1 MVGRGYL
8 KPDLTKVRRDTPKIL
23 HLLLERCIKF
33 TREERPEFEQVRF
46 FAYIAFIWCLFDKSD
61 YLHDIVCCWV
71 GNLSNTRLGS
81 LHLFC
86 FYPSSRLYRLFA
98 YCGSW
103 WNRITIAAGSSR
115 GKITLPFFTFHMAE
129 LVLFFLQVF
138 CSQFL
143 LFPLKTSHAKP
154 IELSDLL
161 RWVGWALQWL
171 CIQERLFPK
180 KPKIFILIAIPLWRE
195 FSRKMTLGKPAYS
208 HCWRQKT
215 PGEVFLQFVVLFF
228 GL

>member
-115 GKITLPFFTFHMAE
+115 GKITLAFFYIPHGWTGPVFSSGF
-129 LVLFFLQVF
+129 LFPVF
-138 CSQFL
+138 T
-143 LFPLKTSHAKP
+143 FPLKNLA
-154 IELSDLL
+154 
-161 RWVGWALQWL
+161 
-171 CIQERLFPK
+171 C
-180 KPKIFILIAIPLWRE
+180 
-195 FSRKMTLGKPAYS
+195 
-208 HCWRQKT
+208 
-215 PGEVFLQFVVLFF
+215 
-228 GL
+228 